1 MCFFVVKGCCT
12 PTWIAGGQKL
22 QFELQ
27 QATTTSIW
35 QLLGPLFLRPPAP
48 EPPSGTQPRVGA
60 GVHLGALQFGK
71 SGASRCPRL
80 GPHGPKINAPNAWE
94 MSIWQLWGPFFLRP
108 PAPEPPSGTQPR
120 VGAGVH
126 LGALQFGKSGA
137 SRCPRLGPHGPKMH
151 QMPGKCQFGSFGA
164 RSFCSPLLLSPPVGP
179 NHALVLGCTWGLCS
193 LKKVVPHKKPFELS
207 TDLFTVSG
215 PSYGPSHGKQ
225 CTPFNPA

>member
-1 MCFFVVKGCCT
+1 MNLSLVGLGCCT

-35 QLLGPLFLRPPAP
+35 QLLGPL
-48 EPPSGTQPRVGA
+48 
-60 GVHLGALQFGK
+60 
-71 SGASRCPRL
+71 
-80 GPHGPKINAPNAWE
+80 
-94 MSIWQLWGPFFLRP
+94 FLRP

-193 LKKVVPHKKPFELS
+193 LKKVVPHGAQAPGPRPPGTMPKPIGCF
-207 TDLFTVSG
+207 DW
-215 PSYGPSHGKQ
+215 
-225 CTPFNPA
+225 PAGQA

>member
-1 MCFFVVKGCCT
+1 MSGCYRLARAHRPVPQGCCT

-35 QLLGPLFLRPPAP
+35 QLLGPL
-48 EPPSGTQPRVGA
+48 
-60 GVHLGALQFGK
+60 
-71 SGASRCPRL
+71 
-80 GPHGPKINAPNAWE
+80 
-94 MSIWQLWGPFFLRP
+94 FLRP

>member
-1 MCFFVVKGCCT
+1 MRLGCCT

-137 SRCPRLGPHGPKMH
+137 SRCPRLGPHGPKINAPNAWEMSIW
-151 QMPGKCQFGSFGA
+151 QLWGPFFLQPFAPEPPSGAQPCIGA
-164 RSFCSPLLLSPPVGP
+164 RVHLG
-179 NHALVLGCTWGLCS
+179 ALQLEKGGAS
-193 LKKVVPHKKPFELS
+193 QKAF
-207 TDLFTVSG
+207 
-215 PSYGPSHGKQ
+215 
-225 CTPFNPA
+225 

>member
-1 MCFFVVKGCCT
+1 MAGTAPTTLCFHFNFACQGCCT

-48 EPPSGTQPRVGA
+48 EPPSGA
-60 GVHLGALQFGK
+60 
-71 SGASRCPRL
+71 
-80 GPHGPKINAPNAWE
+80 
-94 MSIWQLWGPFFLRP
+94 
-108 PAPEPPSGTQPR
+108 QPR

-193 LKKVVPHKKPFELS
+193 LKKVVPHGAQAPGPRPPGTMPKPIGCF
-207 TDLFTVSG
+207 G
-215 PSYGPSHGKQ
+215 W
-225 CTPFNPA
+225 PAGQA